1 MIPDIAAALNARLG
15 AWADNYPIPFVLDNI
30 AIKDYP
36 KGAYLTAHDLP
47 ATPQTLD
54 MGLTCH
60 VFTGIYQVNVVL
72 PAGSG
77 TARGRNLARQVAG
90 VFPEGQSIEGD
101 GFTCWITALPAINP
115 GVQNPRKTA
124 YSIPISIRYRADISS

>member
-15 AWADNYPIPFVLDNI
+15 AWADKHGVPFCLDNI
-30 AIKDYP
+30 SDDRPPAT
-36 KGAYLTAHDLP
+36 YLEAHDLP

-77 TARGRNLARQVAG
+77 TARGRDLARQVAG

-124 YSIPISIRYRADISS
+124 YSIPISIRYRADISN

>member
-1 MIPDIAAALNARLG
+1 MIPDIAAALNAFLG
-15 AWADNYPIPFVLDNI
+15 AWADGKGIPFLIENI
-30 AIKDYP
+30 SAKTP
-36 KGAYLTAHDLP
+36 TATYLEAFDLP

-77 TARGRNLARQVAG
+77 TSTGRALAREVAG
-90 VFPEGQSIEGD
+90 QFPEGQSIEGD
-101 GFTCWITALPAINP
+101 GFTCWIAALPAIRP
-115 GVQNPRKTA
+115 GVLNPRKTH